1 MRNIEY
7 DEEEKRAENVTL
19 HSKRHTQASGDD
31 TQRSPEQRVTD
42 ASQRLIRA
50 AFTLLMED
58 SSKSSSLAF
67 ASSIAAEMPRINV
80 ET

>member
-7 DEEEKRAENVTL
+7 DKEEKRAENVTL

-42 ASQRLIRA
+42 AGQRA
-50 AFTLLMED
+50 H
-58 SSKSSSLAF
+58 KSGLYAVDGGFVKILFVSVCLFHRCRNAQ
-67 ASSIAAEMPRINV
+67 N
-80 ET
+80 